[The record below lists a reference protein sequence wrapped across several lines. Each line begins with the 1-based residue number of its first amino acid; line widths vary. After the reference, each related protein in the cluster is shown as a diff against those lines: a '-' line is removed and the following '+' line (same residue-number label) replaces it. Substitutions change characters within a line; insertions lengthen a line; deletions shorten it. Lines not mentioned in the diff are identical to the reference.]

1 MRPAQH
7 LTLALALALALALT
21 LTPALTLTRCA
32 MLSTYPINLVR
43 TRLQIS
49 GMPGAPSYTGPLDC
63 FRQTLRTGGVAA
75 LYQGL
80 LPNMLKVMP
89 ATSIS
94 YAVYDALS

>member
-1 MRPAQH
+1 
-7 LTLALALALALALT
+7 
-21 LTPALTLTRCA
+21 

-63 FRQTLRTGGVAA
+63 FRQTVRTGGVAA

-94 YAVYDALS
+94 YAVYDSLAKRAQRAG